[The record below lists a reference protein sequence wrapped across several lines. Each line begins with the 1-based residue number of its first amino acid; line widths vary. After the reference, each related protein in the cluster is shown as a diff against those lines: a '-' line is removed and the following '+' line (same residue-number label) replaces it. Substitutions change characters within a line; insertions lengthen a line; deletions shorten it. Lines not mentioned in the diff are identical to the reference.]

1 MMANRLRR
9 TNTGFTLIEV
19 LVALAIVGVA
29 LPALL
34 FRVQTILDSASYID
48 EKNYAYWVAQNQL
61 ATLLLEKELTKTIPK
76 GTQSDQ
82 VEFAGLS
89 WYWHLEVTTTEMP
102 GEEGPV
108 GNIHRLTVDVGR
120 EQDESIVS
128 VFGFIDE
135 PKK

>member
-1 MMANRLRR
+1 M
-9 TNTGFTLIEV
+9 
-19 LVALAIVGVA
+19 AIVGVA
-29 LPALL
+29 LPAML

-61 ATLLLEKELTKTIPK
+61 ATLLLEKEITKTIPK
-76 GTQSDQ
+76 GKQSDQ
-82 VEFAGLS
+82 VEFAGLT
-89 WYWHLEVTTTEMP
+89 WYWQLEVTTTEMP

-135 PKK
+135 PKQ